1 MDYKSLINPD
11 YAHTYGVV
19 DYATGELCTSSCD
32 VASYAL
38 RATLRRFYRQLRNA
52 KAGGYECRVVLFNCR
67 TEQVVMEEGYQLKN

>member
-1 MDYKSLINPD
+1 MNYKSLIHAN

-19 DYATGELCTSSCD
+19 NYATGEVITIASN

-38 RATLRRFYRQLRNA
+38 RAMLRRFYHELREA
-52 KAGGYECRVVLFNCR
+52 RAGGYECRVVLFNCR